1 MKSLSY
7 RHFLVAGS
15 FAAVS
20 VACGGGAATSRP
32 AVSGKPPSAAT
43 GTKLNAAAETKFNSA
58 VASFNA
64 HDKAADWNDAVCAD
78 VAKQFQA
85 AAAEQAGGNLPEA
98 HFDAGLAYQRC
109 NNDKAA
115 RASFETALKG
125 DPKFHHASAQIALY
139 DYKASGNADRA
150 IASLQQA
157 VLDARFQNVS
167 ALVGLALVQMERD
180 SAQGQQDCKD
190 DFDCA
195 KRNLQRAL
203 AIDDGYMPAFNQL
216 ALYYFQSAKKRA
228 STSGGKTASRRGR
241 QIATNSALAKR
252 ADVQQLEL
260 AALVCSQAVRKNAK
274 YAPIHNTAGLI
285 QNELGLFN
293 GAVAE
298 FKSATA
304 LDPRLFEAQ
313 MNYGA
318 VNLSFRG
325 FEAAEGAYRRA
336 LSMHPNDYDAHLGL
350 ALALR
355 GQINDSNYDKQV
367 GAVQAELDA
376 AKKLDGNRPD
386 AFYNEG
392 ILTQEFKAKS
402 GGSSANQ
409 IKVLTDA
416 KGILQNFQSKASG
429 KSEYDGA
436 AKRAKERIEDI
447 DGTIAFLQA
456 APPPDATPAP
466 ATPGAAPAVPAAG
479 KQQAQLDELLPA
491 GAGDLR
497 QAASDAMPLLLV
509 QAAE

>member
-1 MKSLSY
+1 MNILPKHLLLGSL
-7 RHFLVAGS
+7 
-15 FAAVS
+15 AALS
-20 VACGGGAATSRP
+20 VACGGGAGTGQP
-32 AVSGKPPSAAT
+32 AVTGKPPGAAT
-43 GTKLNAAAETKFNSA
+43 GTKVSSAAEGKFNAAI
-58 VASFNA
+58 ASFNA

-85 AAAEQAGGNLPEA
+85 AAAEQAGNNLPEA

-109 NNDKAA
+109 NNDKLA

-125 DPKFHHASAQIALY
+125 DPKFHHAAAQIALY
-139 DYKASGNADRA
+139 DYKANGNADRA
-150 IASLQQA
+150 ISSLQQA

-167 ALVGLALVQMERD
+167 ALVGLALVQMDRD
-180 SAQGQQDCKD
+180 SSQGQQDCKD

-228 STSGGKTASRRGR
+228 TTGGGKTAKRGR

-325 FEAAEGAYRRA
+325 FEQAEGAYRKA
-336 LSMHPNDYDAHLGL
+336 LSMRPNDYDAHLGL

-367 GAVQAELDA
+367 AAVQSELDA

-392 ILTQEFKAKS
+392 ILVQEFKAKS
-402 GGSSANQ
+402 GGSSDAQ
-409 IKVLTDA
+409 IKALTEA

-436 AKRAKERIEDI
+436 VKRAKERVEDI
-447 DGTIAFLQA
+447 DATIDFIKS
-456 APPPDATPAP
+456 APPPEA
-466 ATPGAAPAVPAAG
+466 AAPAAAPAAPAAAPAG
-479 KQQAQLDELLPA
+479 KQQASVLDELLPA
-491 GAGDLR
+491 GAGDARTALL
-497 QAASDAMPLLLV
+497 QGEPLSL
-509 QAAE
+509 QSAD